1 MQLMEQGIKDSVIAI
16 IKKIKNVIIDPSPFQ
31 SLLSKRSLELA
42 RDISQCG
49 KYNNIGVH
57 GPGIATV
64 VDSLKAI
71 KKYIFDEKAYSA
83 QEFQKAVQ
91 NNFIGFEKLRWTLKN
106 QTEKWGNNE
115 EEVDQIAVKILDMFA
130 EACKGKKQNLGGGL
144 RPGTGPPNYMFKYQ
158 KRLGRHP
165 MDA

>member
-1 MQLMEQGIKDSVIAI
+1 MEMW
-16 IKKIKNVIIDPSPFQ
+16 
-31 SLLSKRSLELA
+31 
-42 RDISQCG
+42 
-49 KYNNIGVH
+49 
-57 GPGIATV
+57 IATV

-71 KKYIFDEKAYSA
+71 KKYIFDERAYSA

-144 RPGTGPPNYMFKYQ
+144 RPGTGSAQLYVQISKKTGATPIEHLAGKWIPANSSPSINVKLKGPLFDNSIIY
-158 KRLGRHP
+158 
-165 MDA
+165 